1 MSGAPFGTD
10 EGPISTGFAT
20 TIGVAAS
27 AGRSRGS
34 AAGSGRA
41 AGSARFADAER
52 VERRVLVVSAL
63 PTDRVGPDAA
73 GPPGFG
79 RVAAGFGGSAG
90 AVSSARAA
98 GAGLTPAGVAAAEAG
113 VDSPEVAFAFFVR
126 RFAVA
131 ALSSIFRFPGLV
143 AR

>member
-10 EGPISTGFAT
+10 EGPVSTGFAT

-27 AGRSRGS
+27 AGPSRGS
-34 AAGSGRA
+34 A